1 MKSKNKVILFILSII
16 TSVGIIFN
24 PIDTMEAIKFN
35 YSSQVLSTSIIAI
48 LVYLLYLKKYNNT
61 KRRKSFK
68 ILSIV
73 FSLILIFGYSIH
85 TTSSFKLVFDNIE
98 YIALSIIK
106 FIGYYNLINLLLN
119 IVYEYLI
126 SLEIKEFKENKLI
139 KKFKDNPFKFSIIT
153 LTCFYIIYLIAY
165 YPGVVGYDPSYQI
178 REFMGIPNFYTEGV
192 HISGNT
198 LITAFNPV
206 LHTILIG
213 SFFKFGVIINNV
225 NFGIFLYTLIQMS
238 FMIFT
243 LSYSI
248 KFMYEEKVPIKI
260 ILFILG
266 IYVFVPVFPFYS
278 LSAFKDT
285 YFALFFVLYIIYLYK
300 LIKYNYTKAD
310 LFKLIFIS
318 SMLCLFRNN
327 GILTF
332 LLSVPFFLIIKKN
345 QKYIMIT
352 IFSVL
357 AVFFTYNGIL
367 TITKVSPTSKR
378 EVLSIPFQQISA
390 LVVNKEDI
398 ITDEDKE
405 IINKIIDYS
414 VIKEKYNKEL
424 SDPIKNTYRLDATNK
439 ELIDFFRV
447 WLKYFAKEPRIYLE
461 ASINNIYGYYYP
473 DKQNWYFYHMK
484 YNVLNENGFDYHYN
498 NLSVL
503 RDILYGYGE
512 GFSYV
517 PVLNLMVNV
526 GFITWIYLYLIGH
539 IISSNKKRFLLL
551 LLPAFS
557 IILASTLG
565 PVNTYY
571 RYVIPYSFS
580 LPVLLAL
587 IYINTKKS
595 IFIRN
600 DK

>member
-1 MKSKNKVILFILSII
+1 MKPKNKIILLILSII
-16 TSVGIIFN
+16 TSVSIIFN
-24 PIDTMEAIKFN
+24 PLDIEEAIKFN

-48 LVYLLYLKKYNNT
+48 IIYLLYLKKYNIT

-68 ILSIV
+68 ILSII
-73 FSLILIFGYSIH
+73 FSLILIIGYSIH
-85 TTSSFKLVFDNIE
+85 TTSSFKLVFDNIQ
-98 YIALSIIK
+98 YIVLSIIK
-106 FIGYYNLINLLLN
+106 FISYYHLFNLILN
-119 IVYEYLI
+119 IIYEFLI
-126 SLEIKEFKENKLI
+126 NIEINELKNNKLVKLFKE
-139 KKFKDNPFKFSIIT
+139 NPFKFSIIT
-153 LTCFYIIYLIAY
+153 LSCFYIIYLIAY

-206 LHTILIG
+206 LHTIMIG
-213 SFFKFGVIINNV
+213 SFFKLGLIINNV
-225 NFGIFLYTLIQMS
+225 NFGIFLYTLLQMS

-243 LSYSI
+243 LSYTI
-248 KFMYEEKVPIKI
+248 KFLNDEHVPHKI
-260 ILFILG
+260 LLFILG
-266 IYVFVPVFPFYS
+266 IYIFVPIFPFYS
-278 LSAFKDT
+278 LSSFKDT

-300 LIKYNYTKAD
+300 LIKYNYTKED

-332 LLSVPFFLIIKKN
+332 FLSLPFFLIIKKN
-345 QKYIMIT
+345 TKYIIVT

-357 AVFFTYNGIL
+357 AVYLTYNGIL
-367 TITKVSPTSKR
+367 TITNVSPTSKR
-378 EVLSIPFQQISA
+378 EVLSIPFQQIAA
-390 LVVNKEDI
+390 LVVNKEEI
-398 ITDEDKE
+398 ISLEDRK
-405 IINKIIDYS
+405 IINKIIDYQT
-414 VIKEKYNKEL
+414 IKEKYNKEL

-439 ELIDFFRV
+439 DLLEFFKV
-447 WLKYFAKEPRIYLE
+447 WLKYFHKEPRIYLE

-498 NLSVL
+498 NLSFL

-512 GFSYV
+512 AFSYI
-517 PVLNLMVNV
+517 PILNLFVNI
-526 GFITWIYLYLIGH
+526 GFITWIYIYLIGH
-539 IISSNKKRFLLL
+539 LLSSNKRRFILL

-580 LPVLLAL
+580 LPMLLTL
-587 IYINTKKS
+587 IYMNTKKT
-595 IFIRN
+595 IH
-600 DK
+600 

>member
-1 MKSKNKVILFILSII
+1 MKPKNKIILLILSII
-16 TSVGIIFN
+16 TSVSIIFN
-24 PIDTMEAIKFN
+24 PLNIEEAIKFN

-48 LVYLLYLKKYNNT
+48 IIYLLYLKKYNIT

-68 ILSIV
+68 ILSII
-73 FSLILIFGYSIH
+73 FSLILIIGYSIH
-85 TTSSFKLVFDNIE
+85 TTSSFKLVFDNIQ
-98 YIALSIIK
+98 YIVLSIIK
-106 FIGYYNLINLLLN
+106 FISYYHLFNLILN
-119 IVYEYLI
+119 IIYEFLI
-126 SLEIKEFKENKLI
+126 NIEINELKNNKLVKLFKE
-139 KKFKDNPFKFSIIT
+139 NPFKFSIIT
-153 LTCFYIIYLIAY
+153 LSCFYIIYLIAY

-206 LHTILIG
+206 LHTIMIG
-213 SFFKFGVIINNV
+213 SFFKLGLIINNV
-225 NFGIFLYTLIQMS
+225 NFGIFLYTLLQMS

-243 LSYSI
+243 LSYTI
-248 KFMYEEKVPIKI
+248 KFLNDEHVPHKI
-260 ILFILG
+260 LLFILG
-266 IYVFVPVFPFYS
+266 IYIFVPIFPFYS

-332 LLSVPFFLIIKKN
+332 FLSLPFFLIIKKN
-345 QKYIMIT
+345 TKYIIVT

-357 AVFFTYNGIL
+357 AVYLTYNGIL
-367 TITKVSPTSKR
+367 TITNVSPTSKR
-378 EVLSIPFQQISA
+378 EVLSIPFQQIAA
-390 LVVNKEDI
+390 LVVNKEEI
-398 ITDEDKE
+398 ISLEDRK
-405 IINKIIDYS
+405 IINKIIDYQT
-414 VIKEKYNKEL
+414 IKEKYNKEL

-439 ELIDFFRV
+439 DLLEFFKV
-447 WLKYFAKEPRIYLE
+447 WLKYFHKEPRIYLE

-498 NLSVL
+498 NLSFL

-512 GFSYV
+512 AFSYI
-517 PVLNLMVNV
+517 PILNLFVNI
-526 GFITWIYLYLIGH
+526 GFITWIYIYLIGH
-539 IISSNKKRFLLL
+539 LLSSNKRRFILL

-580 LPVLLAL
+580 LPMLLTL
-587 IYINTKKS
+587 IYMNTKKT
-595 IFIRN
+595 IH
-600 DK
+600 

>member
-1 MKSKNKVILFILSII
+1 MKPKNKIILFILSII
-16 TSVGIIFN
+16 TSISIIFN
-24 PIDTMEAIKFN
+24 PLDTTEAIKFN
-35 YSSQVLSTSIIAI
+35 YSSQVISTSIIAI
-48 LVYLLYLKKYNNT
+48 IIYLLYLKKYNIT

-68 ILSIV
+68 ILSII

-85 TTSSFKLVFDNIE
+85 TTSSFKLVFDDIE

-106 FIGYYNLINLLLN
+106 FIGYYHLFNLLLN
-119 IVYEYLI
+119 IIYEFFI
-126 SLEIKEFKENKLI
+126 NLEIKEFKDNKLVR
-139 KKFKDNPFKFSIIT
+139 KFRENPFKFSIIT
-153 LTCFYIIYLIAY
+153 LSCFYIIYLIAY

-206 LHTILIG
+206 LHTIMIG
-213 SFFKFGVIINNV
+213 SFFKFGLVIGNV
-225 NFGIFLYTLIQMS
+225 NLGIFLYTLLQMS

-243 LSYSI
+243 LSYTI
-248 KFMYEEKVPIKI
+248 KFLNEENVPHKI
-260 ILFILG
+260 LLFILG
-266 IYVFVPVFPFYS
+266 IYIFVPIFPFYS

-332 LLSVPFFLIIKKN
+332 LLSLPFFLIIKKN
-345 QKYIMIT
+345 KKYIMIT

-367 TITKVSPTSKR
+367 TITNVSPTSKR
-378 EVLSIPFQQISA
+378 EILSIPFQQISA

-398 ITDEDKE
+398 ISIEDRK
-405 IINKIIDYS
+405 IINKIIDYHS
-414 VIKEKYNKEL
+414 IKEKYNKEL
-424 SDPIKNTYRLDATNK
+424 SDPIKNTYKLDATNK
-439 ELIDFFRV
+439 DLIDFFKV
-447 WLKYFAKEPRIYLE
+447 WLKYMQKEPRIYIE
-461 ASINNIYGYYYP
+461 ATFNNIYGYYYP

-484 YNVLNENGFDYHYN
+484 YDVLNENGFDYHYN
-498 NLSVL
+498 NLSIL

-512 GFSYV
+512 GFSYI
-517 PVLNLMVNV
+517 PILNLFVNIA
-526 GFITWIYLYLIGH
+526 FITWIYLYLIGH
-539 IISSNKKRFLLL
+539 FISANKKRFLLL

-580 LPVLLAL
+580 LPMILAL
-587 IYINTKKS
+587 TYINTKKTTH
-595 IFIRN
+595 
-600 DK
+600 

>member
-1 MKSKNKVILFILSII
+1 MKQKKKIILFILSII

-24 PIDTMEAIKFN
+24 PIDTTEIIKFN

-48 LVYLLYLKKYNNT
+48 IIYLLYLKKYYNT
-61 KRRKSFK
+61 ERRKSFK
-68 ILSIV
+68 ILSII
-73 FSLILIFGYSIH
+73 FSLILIIGYSIH
-85 TTSSFKLVFDNIE
+85 KTSSLKLIFDNIQ
-98 YIALSIIK
+98 YILLAIIK
-106 FIGYYNLINLLLN
+106 FISYYNLFNLLLN
-119 IVYEYLI
+119 IIYEYFI
-126 SLEIKEFKENKLI
+126 NLEFNDFKTNKLI
-139 KKFKDNPFKFSIIT
+139 KKFNENPFKFSIIT
-153 LTCFYIIYLIAY
+153 LSCFYIIYLIAY

-206 LHTILIG
+206 LHTIFLG
-213 SFFKFGVIINNV
+213 SFFKLGLVLGNV
-225 NFGIFLYTLIQMS
+225 NLGIFLYTLIQMS

-243 LSYSI
+243 LSYTI
-248 KFMYEEKVPIKI
+248 KFMYEEKVPQKI

-266 IYVFVPVFPFYS
+266 IYIFVPIFPFYS

-332 LLSVPFFLIIKKN
+332 LLSLPFFLLIKKN
-345 QKYIMIT
+345 KRYIIIT

-357 AVFFTYNGIL
+357 IVFFTYNGIL
-367 TITKVSPTSKR
+367 TLTKVSPTSKR
-378 EVLSIPFQQISA
+378 EILSIPFQQISA
-390 LVVNKEDI
+390 LVVNKEEVI
-398 ITDEDKE
+398 SIEDRM
-405 IINKIIDYS
+405 IINKIIDYHI
-414 VIKEKYNKEL
+414 IKEKYNKEL
-424 SDPIKNTYRLDATNK
+424 SDPIKNTYKLDATNK
-439 ELIDFFRV
+439 ELIDFFKV
-447 WLKYFAKEPRIYLE
+447 WLKYMIKEPRIYIE
-461 ASINNIYGYYYP
+461 ASLNNIYGYYYP

-484 YNVLNENGFDYHYN
+484 YNVLNEDGFDYHYN
-498 NLSVL
+498 NLSIL

-517 PVLNLMVNV
+517 PVLNLFVNI

-539 IISSNKKRFLLL
+539 LISAKKKRLILL

-580 LPVLLAL
+580 LPIVIAL
-587 IYINTKKS
+587 IYKNTKKR
-595 IFIRN
+595 FV
-600 DK
+600 